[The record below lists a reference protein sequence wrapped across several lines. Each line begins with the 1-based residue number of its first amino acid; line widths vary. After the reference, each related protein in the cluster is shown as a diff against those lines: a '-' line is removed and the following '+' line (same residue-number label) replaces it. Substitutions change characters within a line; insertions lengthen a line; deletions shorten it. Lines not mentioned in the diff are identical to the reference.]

1 MITSFK
7 SLGQSGGGGGGY
19 VLPTATPTRLGGVKI
34 GDGINVEN
42 DGTISVSGVDVEQNF
57 VIIQPNETVEK
68 ENGKLYAQM
77 AEGEIEVEWAEG
89 SNYFYLKNNGAMAQ
103 FFPSDSSNYE
113 FNPFLC
119 FEDRAYIDIYVNSN
133 NGLSVSY
140 FDNEDNYVIQNEPLN
155 FNEVNTFELPSH
167 TFVGTMA
174 ESVDFSGCSIDV
186 YIADYGDGNITG
198 FVGLRPNETVIAYGF
213 AADYTKKV
221 DYETVLQRLYMQ
233 LSEWT
238 FNTNISEQRC
248 YTIGYNGDVLDNL
261 FVYDGKGDDNVTL
274 EKNGAP
280 KLFSQNAFS
289 PYEINQGDVF
299 TYGDNHIYPRCQIE
313 DNNMDTLSIG
323 EHSIYNEENL
333 YVWSEMADDKLVLQ
347 FGDYYNYKLYIYG
360 GYIYGGQDQHFRF
373 ETMFFNGV
381 EETEVDSGNIYKG
394 ETATT
399 EFSNE
404 SVTFDLNF
412 EGEGLQITISTPQG
426 VPFTVFY
433 NQEHKEMFLNDGTFM
448 AKESGERAVLD
459 SWENSSYG
467 NNNRHIVFLYYG
479 ELPQNEI
486 LFKVHH
492 NQWNNDT
499 YWSWDGEKLCAWYDE
514 NMSDRNE
521 GWDMYFNTNGFT
533 DLFYMYNFTEGVL
546 SIASRELQDTW
557 ELYGD
562 WYKYDETTY
571 EPIDWQNKVNNIKSF
586 ALPLAYGKINGV
598 AFLGAGDINLNG
610 VPDGGSV
617 GQVLKKRSDNYGW
630 EDLVKEIQLV
640 DDLPP
645 FADEGSFAI
654 VNGGINYTP
663 SNAFLAANTTNP
675 DEKNNFND
683 NTELENIHNGQYIY
697 FDCNGE
703 LTTSTAKTF
712 LFRIAMRTNEN
723 YDWNTS
729 NIAYINVYRE
739 YDDVSQEHF
748 YSWEMPPFDYYD
760 DQGLDYTYQDSGI
773 VDSSTTANTTSY
785 LPLWKWWDGGYGYK
799 FTFEYDNVAD
809 TLKVWLNHSSVDQ
822 IQGENYGDVGWECR
836 NHTKEFCEFDID
848 PTLSEVYTFK
858 GGAWYKLGDLTQ
870 VGV

>member
-1 MITSFK
+1 MIISFK
-7 SLGQSGGGGGGY
+7 NLNGGGGGGGY
-19 VLPTATPTRLGGVKI
+19 VLPTATANRLGGVKI
-34 GDGINVEN
+34 GEGINVEN

-57 VIIQPNETVEK
+57 IIIQPNEEVEK

-77 AEGEIEVEWAEG
+77 AEGEIEIEWAEG
-89 SNYFYLKNNGAMAQ
+89 SNYLYLKNNGAMAQ

-113 FNPFLC
+113 FNPYFS
-119 FEDRAYIDIYVNSN
+119 FGNRAYIDIFVNSN
-133 NGLSVSY
+133 NGLSVNY
-140 FDNEDNYVIQNEPLN
+140 YDNGNNYVIQNEPLN
-155 FNEVNTFELPSH
+155 VNEVNTFELPSH
-167 TFVGTMA
+167 TFVN
-174 ESVDFSGCSIDV
+174 SLSDFSGCSLDV
-186 YIADYGDGNITG
+186 YIADYGSGVERG
-198 FVGLRPNETVIAYGF
+198 FVALRPNETVIEYDFG
-213 AADYTKKV
+213 ADYTKKV
-221 DYETVLQRLYMQ
+221 DYGTVLERLYMQ
-233 LSEWT
+233 LSKWT
-238 FNTNISEQRC
+238 YNTNISDQSC
-248 YTIGYNGDVLDNL
+248 YTIGYNGDVLSEL
-261 FVYDGKGDDNVTL
+261 YVYDGKGEDNVTL

-299 TYGDNHIYPRCQIE
+299 AYGDIHTYPRCQIE
-313 DNNMDTLSIG
+313 DNNMNTLSLG
-323 EHSIYNEENL
+323 EHTIGNEEKL
-333 YVWSEMADDKLVLQ
+333 YVWSEMSDDKLVLQ
-347 FGDYYNYKLYIYG
+347 YGDYYGYKL
-360 GYIYGGQDQHFRF
+360 YIYGGQDQHFRF
-373 ETMFFNGV
+373 ETYLGDNMVDNG
-381 EETEVDSGNIYKG
+381 DIYQG
-394 ETATT
+394 ETGTT
-399 EFSNE
+399 EFTNE
-404 SVTFDLNF
+404 GVTFNLNF
-412 EGEGLQITISTPQG
+412 EGECLEITISTPQG

-448 AKESGERAVLD
+448 AKDSGERAALD
-459 SWENSSYG
+459 SWYNGSYG

-499 YWSWDGEKLCAWYDE
+499 YWSWDGEKLCSWNDE

-546 SIASRELQDTW
+546 SIASRELDDVW

-562 WYKYDETTY
+562 WYKYDEMTY

-617 GQVLKKRSDNYGW
+617 GQVLKKANDGFAWSDLSK
-630 EDLVKEIQLV
+630 DLQVV
-640 DDLPP
+640 GDLPP
-645 FADEGSFAI
+645 FADEGSVAI
-654 VNGGINYTP
+654 VNGGISYTP

-683 NTELENIHNGQYIY
+683 NTELSHIGNGQYIY

-729 NIAYINVYRE
+729 NLAYINVYRE
-739 YDDVSQEHF
+739 YDSVSQEHF

-760 DQGLDYTYQDSGI
+760 DQGLDFTYQDSGT

-785 LPLWKWWDGGYGYK
+785 LPLWRWWDGTYGYK
-799 FTFEYDNVAD
+799 FYFEYDNVAD
-809 TLKVWLNHSSVDQ
+809 TLKTYLYHSSIDP
-822 IQGENYGDVGWECR
+822 IQGENYGDVNWECR
-836 NHTKEFCEFDID
+836 NHIKEFCEFDTD
-848 PTLSEVYTFK
+848 PTLSEVYVFK
-858 GGAWYKLGDLTQ
+858 GGAWYKLGDLTSSI
-870 VGV
+870 

>member
-19 VLPTATPTRLGGVKI
+19 VLPTATANRLGGVKI
-34 GDGINVEN
+34 GEGINVEN

-77 AEGEIEVEWAEG
+77 AEGETEEETADG
-89 SNYFYLKNNGAMAQ
+89 SNYLYLKNNGAMAE
-103 FFPSDSSNYE
+103 FFPSDSSDYE
-113 FNPFLC
+113 FNPF
-119 FEDRAYIDIYVNSN
+119 FSFGNRAYIDIYVNSN

-140 FDNEDNYVIQNEPLN
+140 FDNGDNYVIQNEPLN
-155 FNEVNTFELPSH
+155 INEVNTFELPSH
-167 TFVGTMA
+167 TFVGTMS
-174 ESVDFSGCSIDV
+174 ESVNFSGCSLDV
-186 YIADYGDGNITG
+186 YLADYGNGTEKG
-198 FVGLRPNETVIAYGF
+198 FLGLRPNETVIEYDGF
-213 AADYTKKV
+213 GANYTKKV
-221 DYETVLQRLYMQ
+221 DYETVLQRMDTQ
-233 LSEWT
+233 LNEWAY
-238 FNTNISEQRC
+238 NTNISDQSC

-261 FVYDGKGDDNVTL
+261 FVYDGKGDDNVAL
-274 EKNGAP
+274 EKKGTP
-280 KLFSQNAFS
+280 KMFSQNAFS
-289 PYEINQGDVF
+289 SYEINQGDVF
-299 TYGDNHIYPRCQIE
+299 TYGDNHSYPRCQIE
-313 DNNMDTLSIG
+313 DNNMDTLSVG
-323 EHSIYNEENL
+323 EHTIGNEENL
-333 YVWSEMADDKLVLQ
+333 YVWSELADDKLVLQ
-347 FGDYYNYKLYIYG
+347 YGDYYGYKL
-360 GYIYGGQDQHFRF
+360 YIYGGQDQHFRF
-373 ETMFFNGV
+373 DVYLGDNL
-381 EETEVDSGNIYKG
+381 VDDGDIYQG
-394 ETATT
+394 ETGTT
-399 EFSNE
+399 EFHNE
-404 SVTFDLNF
+404 GVTFDLNF
-412 EGEGLQITISTPQG
+412 EGECLQITISTPQG

-448 AKESGERAVLD
+448 AKESGERAALD
-459 SWENSSYG
+459 SWYNGSYG

-492 NQWNNDT
+492 NQWNNNT
-499 YWSWDGEKLCAWYDE
+499 YWSWDGDKLCAWYDE

-533 DLFYMYNFTEGVL
+533 DLFYTYNFTEGVL
-546 SIASRELQDTW
+546 SIASRELDDVW

-562 WYKYDETTY
+562 WYKYDEMTY

-617 GQVLKKRSDNYGW
+617 GQVLKKASDGFAW
-630 EDLVKEIQLV
+630 SDLSKDLQVV

-645 FADEGSFAI
+645 FADEGTFAI
-654 VNGGINYTP
+654 VNSGVSYTP

-712 LFRIAMRTNEN
+712 LYRISMRTNEN
-723 YDWNTS
+723 GDWNAS
-729 NIAYINVYRE
+729 NLAYINVFRE
-739 YDDVSQEHF
+739 YDSVSQEHF
-748 YSWEMPPFDYYD
+748 YSWEMPPFDYKD
-760 DQGLDYTYQDSGI
+760 DQGNDFTYSDSGV

-836 NHTKEFCEFDID
+836 NHTKEFCEFDTD
-848 PTLSEVYTFK
+848 PTLSEVYVFK

-870 VGV
+870 VGA